1 MAAGR
6 IEPIIQHL
14 RRVVLRED
22 KGGMTDGQLLER
34 FITHRDAAA
43 FDALVWRHGPMVL
56 GVCHRLLGN
65 LHDAEDGFQATF
77 LVLARKATSVSP
89 RERVGNWL
97 YGVAYT
103 TAARARAANAKR
115 RQRERQVIDM
125 PEPEA
130 ARQDLWDDL
139 QSLLDE
145 ELARLPDKYRVP
157 VVLCDLEGRP
167 RREVAQ
173 QLKIPEG
180 TLSSR
185 LTTARR
191 MLAKRLAQRGLAVT
205 AGSLTAMLSHNA
217 APACVTSSLVSSTVK
232 AAVLIGTGYA
242 AAGVISVKVAA
253 LAEGVVKT
261 MFVNKII
268 KSSALVLLA
277 SALVLGVGGFGAG
290 RLNDRTLASARAGEE
305 KDGRKEPP
313 VRGTT
318 TPKNEQQRKTKADEK
333 RDRTSSGTMPKTE
346 EKLREVKLGQKPEDY
361 ITIFDNILDVVA
373 DYFEVAYANRYDG
386 RIETNPLFERPH
398 IPLRPPA
405 ERPATTT
412 QPVRRRAVV
421 VIAPTVEGGY
431 LVNVRVNKEAETKT
445 AKIDEK
451 NSPPPARPASPSEV
465 EEQNLSP
472 RPEMNW
478 APVGRDTELE
488 QVILRRLVEQERKR
502 RSERPQER
510 KEREKR
516 VKREMSGRG
525 HPNSIL
531 LRDIQVDVVD
541 PDRTIS
547 VVSLNDRATA
557 ILNLPVALDAKIKVK
572 GGSTYRNLKVGMRLI
587 LELRVENNQ
596 IIATGIRQ
604 VGIPPE

>member
-14 RRVVLRED
+14 RRVVLRDD
-22 KGGMTDGQLLER
+22 KVGMTDGQLLER

-43 FDALVWRHGPMVL
+43 FEALVRRHGPMVL

-77 LVLARKATSVSP
+77 LVLARKAASVSP

-103 TAARARAANAKR
+103 TAVRARAANAKR
-115 RQRERQVIDM
+115 RLRERQVIDM

-130 ARQDLWDDL
+130 RRQDHWDDL
-139 QSLLDE
+139 QLLLDE
-145 ELARLPDKYRVP
+145 ELARLPDKYRLP
-157 VVLCDLEGRP
+157 IVLCDLEGRP
-167 RREVAQ
+167 RREIAR

-191 MLAKRLAQRGLAVT
+191 MLAKRLVRRGLAVT
-205 AGSLTAMLSHNA
+205 VGSLAAMLSHKA

-232 AAVLIGTGYA
+232 AAVLIGTGKVA
-242 AAGVISVKVAA
+242 EGVLSVKVAA

-268 KSSALVLLA
+268 KFSALVLLV
-277 SALVLGVGGFGAG
+277 SALALGVGGFGAD
-290 RLNDRTLASARAGEE
+290 RLNDRTLVSARAGEE
-305 KDGRKEPP
+305 KDGRKEPL
-313 VRGTT
+313 VRGAT
-318 TPKNEQQRKTKADEK
+318 TPKNKQQRKTKADEK
-333 RDRTSSGTMPKTE
+333 RERTSSAATMPKTE
-346 EKLREVKLGQKPEDY
+346 EKLDEIKLGQKREDY
-361 ITIFDNILDVVA
+361 TAIFDNALDAVD

-386 RIETNPLFERPH
+386 RIETCPLLKRPH
-398 IPLRPPA
+398 TPPRFPA
-405 ERPATTT
+405 GRPAATTK
-412 QPVRRRAVV
+412 PVRWRAVV
-421 VIAPTVEGGY
+421 VIAPTDEGSY
-431 LVNVRVNKEAETKT
+431 WVDVRIYKEAETKP
-445 AKIDEK
+445 AKRDEK
-451 NSPPPARPASPSEV
+451 NPLRPKSPAEV
-465 EEQNLSP
+465 DEQHLLP
-472 RPEMNW
+472 RWEMNW
-478 APVGRDTELE
+478 APVGRDTEFE

-502 RSERPQER
+502 RSERPREQ
-510 KEREKR
+510 KERAER
-516 VKREMSGRG
+516 AEPGVPGRG
-525 HPNSIL
+525 YTNNIL
-531 LRDIQVDVVD
+531 LLDVQLDVAN

-547 VVSLNDRATA
+547 VVSLKDRPTI

-572 GGSTYRNLKVGMRLI
+572 GGSTYRNLKVGMHII
-587 LELRVENNQ
+587 LELREENNQ
-596 IIATGIRQ
+596 LVATGIRQ